1 MTLDNIYFYYSNR
14 VFYKIQLVK
23 ITPKKI
29 SKTEKRDFESQAK
42 YTFNV
47 LGNSHENKK
56 LLTTIVLGE
65 NSLTNTVFEN
75 LQNCKNYVLDLHQK
89 EIDKIKNVSL

>member
-1 MTLDNIYFYYSNR
+1 MTLNNTYFYYTNR
-14 VFYKIQLVK
+14 VFYKTELVK
-23 ITPKKI
+23 ITPKKV
-29 SKTEKRDFESQAK
+29 SKTENRSFESQAK

-47 LGNSHENKK
+47 LGNSAENKK
-56 LLTTIVLGE
+56 LLTTIVLSE

-75 LQNCKNYVLDLHQK
+75 LNDCKNYVLELHQK